1 MKSVYAAGPIT
12 GLSFTGATDWRNTL
26 QVLLKDK
33 VQVLSPL
40 RSKDYLKDEKVIG
53 DSYEQEKIDSPLTH
67 VLSSSR
73 GITTRDR
80 NDVMNSDIIL
90 VNLLGATKVSIGT
103 VMEIAWADMLRKP
116 VVLIME
122 KNGNVHDHAM
132 IRECVGFR
140 VETLEQA
147 AKVVEAVCAV

>member
-12 GLSFTGATDWRNTL
+12 GLSFTGATDWRNDL
-26 QVLLKDK
+26 QLLLKDK
-33 VQVLSPL
+33 VKVLSPL
-40 RSKDYLKDEKVIG
+40 RAKDYLKNETVIG

-116 VVLIME
+116 VVLVME
-122 KNGNVHDHAM
+122 KTGNVHDHAM
-132 IRECVGFR
+132 IRECIGFR
-140 VETLEQA
+140 VETLD
-147 AKVVEAVCAV
+147 